1 MKKIAINLIAIKSEH
16 STGAFRYIKLLI
28 NQMACY
34 NLIGTQIYIYKQ
46 KHIKETF
53 LNFPSNLPIK
63 YINVPSFKYNWQRV
77 IFEQTLFYF
86 YILECDVFYSFC
98 TSLPLLVKAKKI
110 FTLHDVYYLMKGRYG
125 KIKTIYLKIATK
137 IYSIVADKILTVS
150 EYSKNEIIRVLGVP
164 PNKITVTYNF
174 VLNNRIEKFHNVNII
189 DINKNCID
197 LNIPFFLY
205 IGNMQPGKNLKGL
218 VQGFDLYRTKYNSQY
233 QLILVGGTTYK
244 GEEILNYVKKFKNVH
259 CTGFLNRYDLEFLIS
274 KSIAITLVSYCEGF
288 GIPPIEGFMYGK
300 PALVSNVTSLPEVVG
315 KAGVKVNPYD
325 INDIAKGFQEITING
340 NIYIKEIL
348 NQLRKFNPDN
358 IVEIFMNCLDIEYQK
373 K

>member
-125 KIKTIYLKIATK
+125 KIKTIYLKIAT
-137 IYSIVADKILTVS
+137 
-150 EYSKNEIIRVLGVP
+150 
-164 PNKITVTYNF
+164 KITVTYNF

-340 NIYIKEIL
+340 NIYKKEIL